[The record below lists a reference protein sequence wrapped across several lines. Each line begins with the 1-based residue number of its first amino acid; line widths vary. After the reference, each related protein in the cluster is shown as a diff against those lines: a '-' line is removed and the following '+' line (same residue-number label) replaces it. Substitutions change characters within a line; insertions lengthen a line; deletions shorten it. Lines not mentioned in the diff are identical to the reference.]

1 MHKKKVRTMVFL
13 SFFVV
18 GCFVATSYATYQ
30 VALQGVWK
38 QITTTDLPLT
48 SDNIYSEIQKDLL
61 MPMFISSL
69 MANDTFVRDWIL
81 HGEKDTQAMVRYL
94 KQIKDRYKTF
104 TSFFVSDR
112 TKIYYHAEGILKTV
126 SEYEPR
132 DVWFFRVREME
143 PEFEINVDP
152 DMANNDTMTIFV
164 NYKVFDYNHKF
175 IGATGVG
182 LSVSFVKALIAK
194 YQNQY
199 NREIYF
205 TDKEGKIVLYNAGT
219 FIEGMFLKNVPGIG
233 NYADAILNNEF
244 YQFSYNFD
252 NKKYFTNTRY
262 IPELGWYLIVNQSDT
277 VSVSKLKIILYID
290 ILLSLLIAGIA
301 LFVSIRVL
309 NTYQSRIEHL
319 AQIDT
324 LTGIANR
331 QTFQETIEIALEHA
345 KISQKPLSFAILD
358 IDDFKDVNDTYGHLA
373 GDYILVELTKRIQGV
388 IRSGDFFARWGGEE
402 FVVIFNDCSVNT
414 AFEIADRIRQVAINN
429 SIVYEKQAIV
439 ITLSIGLT
447 SFSQHDSSIE
457 IIKRADKALYSAK
470 THGKNSVCK
479 L

>member
-1 MHKKKVRTMVFL
+1 
-13 SFFVV
+13 
-18 GCFVATSYATYQ
+18 
-30 VALQGVWK
+30 
-38 QITTTDLPLT
+38 
-48 SDNIYSEIQKDLL
+48 
-61 MPMFISSL
+61 
-69 MANDTFVRDWIL
+69 
-81 HGEKDTQAMVRYL
+81 
-94 KQIKDRYKTF
+94 
-104 TSFFVSDR
+104 
-112 TKIYYHAEGILKTV
+112 
-126 SEYEPR
+126 
-132 DVWFFRVREME
+132 
-143 PEFEINVDP
+143 
-152 DMANNDTMTIFV
+152 
-164 NYKVFDYNHKF
+164 
-175 IGATGVG
+175 
-182 LSVSFVKALIAK
+182 
-194 YQNQY
+194 
-199 NREIYF
+199 
-205 TDKEGKIVLYNAGT
+205 
-219 FIEGMFLKNVPGIG
+219 
-233 NYADAILNNEF
+233 
-244 YQFSYNFD
+244 
-252 NKKYFTNTRY
+252 
-262 IPELGWYLIVNQSDT
+262 LGWYLIVNQSDT

-479 L
+479 M